1 MRWAT
6 LCLINIF
13 GCFWSILYCVPQI
26 AGNHLKFLSEVLFFF
41 SFWALV
47 HYGGPLKWPLSV
59 NLSVCLS
66 VWHFSQEWVI
76 KFFWFFAQWQIIRI
90 FKNWQSNFLQENLF
104 LPKFGQKEPKMVLKW
119 AFWIFLKYFGIS
131 FSWYI

>member
-1 MRWAT
+1 MGYPLLNKHFWVFLVHLV
-6 LCLINIF
+6 LCSSNSREPSKIF
-13 GCFWSILYCVPQI
+13 IWSFV
-26 AGNHLKFLSEVLFFF
+26 FF